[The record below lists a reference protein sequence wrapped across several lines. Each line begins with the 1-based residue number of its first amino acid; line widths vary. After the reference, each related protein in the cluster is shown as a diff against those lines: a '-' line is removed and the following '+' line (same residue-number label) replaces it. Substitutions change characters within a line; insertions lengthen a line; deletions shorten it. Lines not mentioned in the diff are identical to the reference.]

1 MHGAG
6 RRRHGSAWRP
16 AVHGTAPKRV
26 FAATEGHCNR
36 GARAAG
42 QGALQG
48 SHPCR
53 APNRGARSP
62 ARRVF
67 PPAPLTSPCAPSG
80 ALFPPHRHAGRA
92 PGSGSHW
99 HARPAQNVRLP
110 APRPRMPA
118 MCTVHRKPGSRDS
131 PPRRRIEGGSW
142 QACSAL
148 GRRIPGPRG
157 PRRAHA
163 GGIGRGAGCA
173 RSDGSA
179 ASQGAGLAASHTP
192 PAPRLPAAHRKRKEP
207 TVAAGE
213 PTNCCSRPRGL

>member
-42 QGALQG
+42 QGALHG

-53 APNRGARSP
+53 APNRGASSP
-62 ARRVF
+62 ARRTF
-67 PPAPLTSPCAPSG
+67 PARALDEPLRAVWRPLPSP
-80 ALFPPHRHAGRA
+80 PPCRA
-92 PGSGSHW
+92 R
-99 HARPAQNVRLP
+99 ARIGQPLACSSSTDVRLP

-131 PPRRRIEGGSW
+131 PPRRRIERGSW

-163 GGIGRGAGCA
+163 GGIGWGAGCA

-192 PAPRLPAAHRKRKEP
+192 PAPRLPAAHRKRR
-207 TVAAGE
+207 AHSS
-213 PTNCCSRPRGL
+213 SRRAYKLL

>member
-1 MHGAG
+1 MVLHGGPQCMERLPRGYLRQPKGTATVARGRQGRARCRDRTHAG
-6 RRRHGSAWRP
+6 RP
-16 AVHGTAPKRV
+16 TAVQAPLRD
-26 FAATEGHCNR
+26 GY
-36 GARAAG
+36 
-42 QGALQG
+42 
-48 SHPCR
+48 
-53 APNRGARSP
+53 
-62 ARRVF
+62 F

-118 MCTVHRKPGSRDS
+118 MCTVHRKPGSRNS

-213 PTNCCSRPRGL
+213 PTNCCSRPR